1 MNEAMSALIQSP
13 WFSLFLTL
21 GMYRLALAFSH
32 RCHGHPLT
40 NPLLWT
46 IVGCVLVLNV
56 CGLDYARYEEGAQ
69 IINLMLGPA
78 TVALAVPLYAQL
90 SRLQRAAGP
99 VLTTLVAG
107 SVLGIVSAVGMGWL
121 AGFPEPL
128 LRSLA
133 TRSVTT
139 PIAMSVTESIGGVP
153 ALAAA
158 FVVVSGLV
166 GAIIFRPLLKWLKL
180 DQDIVLGVSVGIS
193 AHGLGTARAIL
204 VSESAGAFSGLAM
217 GLNGLLTAVLVPVA
231 STLLH

>member
-1 MNEAMSALIQSP
+1 MSDVLSTLVHSP

-21 GMYRLALAFSH
+21 GMYKLALLLSH
-32 RCHGHPLT
+32 RCHGHPLA

-46 IVGCVLVLNV
+46 IVGCVLVLQL
-56 CGLDYARYEEGAQ
+56 CGIDYAQYESGAQ

-90 SRLQRAAGP
+90 PRLRRAAAP
-99 VLTTLVAG
+99 VLTTLAVG
-107 SVLGIVSAVGMGWL
+107 SVLGVVSAVGLGWL

-139 PIAMSVTESIGGVP
+139 PIAMSVAESIGGVP

-166 GAIIFRPLLKWLKL
+166 GAMIFKPLLTWLKL
-180 DQDIVLGVSVGIS
+180 DQDVVLGVSVGIS
-193 AHGLGTARAIL
+193 CHGLGTARAIL

-217 GLNGLLTAVLVPVA
+217 GLNGLLTAVLVPIA
-231 STLLH
+231 SVLWH